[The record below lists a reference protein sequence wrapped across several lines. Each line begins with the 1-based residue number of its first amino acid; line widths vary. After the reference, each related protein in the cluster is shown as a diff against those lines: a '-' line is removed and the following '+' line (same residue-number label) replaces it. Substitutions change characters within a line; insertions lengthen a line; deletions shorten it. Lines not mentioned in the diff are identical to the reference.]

1 MGHPRVAGY
10 VSGPP
15 VATNRLENFSDAVF
29 AIAITLL
36 VLEINVP
43 AGNNLWSQL
52 TDEWPS
58 FAGYAVSFA
67 VIGIIW
73 INHHAVLDHLERTNR
88 PVLVLN
94 LLLLLWI
101 GFLPFPTAL
110 LAEHLKSGADEE
122 VAAAVYSGAMALMG
136 LSFGSLWVY
145 ISRHRELLGVELT
158 YEQVR
163 RATLRFVAGNPL
175 YALAV
180 GISFVSP
187 AVVLVVIALLAI
199 YYALPGAGGAMRS
212 PGET

>member
-1 MGHPRVAGY
+1 M
-10 VSGPP
+10 
-15 VATNRLENFSDAVF
+15 ATNRLENFSDAVF

-43 AGNNLWSQL
+43 VSHDLWAPL
-52 TDEWPS
+52 GDEWPS

-73 INHHAVLDHLERTNR
+73 INHHAVLDHLERADR

-94 LLLLLWI
+94 LVLLLWI

-122 VAAAVYSGAMALMG
+122 VAAAVYSGAMAMMG
-136 LSFGSLWVY
+136 LAFGFLWIY
-145 ISRHRELLGVELT
+145 ISRHRHLLGVELT
-158 YEQVR
+158 DDQVR
-163 RATLRFVAGNPL
+163 RATWRFVAGNPL

-180 GISFVSP
+180 GVSFVSP
-187 AVVLVVIALLAI
+187 AIVLVVIALLAI

-212 PGET
+212 PAEQ